1 MNERNKS
8 GVKRSGLNEGSRA
21 CSVRLTRE
29 EMTEGLL
36 EPDGLLVELA
46 WTLVGVL
53 GEAAAQLLHL
63 RLALGP
69 QEDDDRCV
77 LGVVQAID
85 GVRRDV
91 KNAVL
96 PL

>member
-36 EPDGLLVELA
+36 EPDSLLVELA
-46 WTLVGVL
+46 RTLVGVL
-53 GEAAAQLLHL
+53 GEAAAQLLDL